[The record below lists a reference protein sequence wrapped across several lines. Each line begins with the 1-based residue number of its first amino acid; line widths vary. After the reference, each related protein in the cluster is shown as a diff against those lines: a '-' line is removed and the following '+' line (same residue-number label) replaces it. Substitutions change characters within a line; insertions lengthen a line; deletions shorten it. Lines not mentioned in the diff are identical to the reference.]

1 MPEVMNEFYGS
12 FDEEKACWM
21 SKHKEG
27 EYEGTYCMK
36 PVRLD
41 VIRSTGQKMLF
52 IVAGGQQLDEEGRP
66 MEADPSLGVLGLIV
80 LTPKGV
86 NLGLVATTLYEGYE
100 PYGGYP
106 QRDTVTLH
114 RLGPNAYGWLAKLS
128 YDHSGYEYRWVRV
141 YGVID
146 NSVERL
152 TTITSYNSN
161 AGLCAGFSALHHHF
175 G

>member
-114 RLGPNAYGWLAKLS
+114 RLGPNAYGWLVKLS

-161 AGLCAGFSALHHHF
+161 AGLTP
-175 G
+175 